1 MPAGDS
7 MDEPHGRGKRMPTLL
22 NPYLNFRDNAREAM
36 EFYRSVFG
44 GKLDMNTFKDFGASE
59 DPSED
64 DKIMHSVLEAD
75 GMTFMAADTPKS
87 MDYTPGTN
95 FNMSLSGDDEAALR
109 GYFDKL
115 QDGGTVIM
123 PLEKAA
129 WGDTFGMVV
138 DRFGVRWLVNISQS
152 AG

>member
-1 MPAGDS
+1 ME
-7 MDEPHGRGKRMPTLL
+7 EPHGRGKRMPTLL
-22 NPYLNFRDNAREAM
+22 NPYLNFRDNTREAM

-87 MDYTPGTN
+87 MEYTPGTN
-95 FNMSLSGDDEAALR
+95 FNMSLSGDDEAALK

-129 WGDTFGMVV
+129 WGDTFGMLV
-138 DRFGVRWLVNISQS
+138 DRFGVRWLVNITQS
-152 AG
+152 GG

>member
-1 MPAGDS
+1 MEG
-7 MDEPHGRGKRMPTLL
+7 PHGRGKRMPTLL

-152 AG
+152 GG

>member
-1 MPAGDS
+1 